1 VILKTHVKS
10 PGKWRPVAEVAEENK
25 IYPTQN
31 LWINIKKG
39 NVNPAIIPG
48 QKPPFLRDLLL
59 PRIKKLENKS
69 ALKKAYILLESA
81 IL

>member
-10 PGKWRPVAEVAEENK
+10 PGTWRPVAEVAEENK

-48 QKPPFLRDLLL
+48 QKP
-59 PRIKKLENKS
+59 
-69 ALKKAYILLESA
+69 ALSQGLVITPH
-81 IL
+81 

>member
-25 IYPTQN
+25 IYPAIIP
-31 LWINIKKG
+31 WINIKKG

-48 QKPPFLRDLLL
+48 QKP
-59 PRIKKLENKS
+59 
-69 ALKKAYILLESA
+69 ALSQGLVITPH
-81 IL
+81 